1 MALES
6 GVWLILRSLISMA
19 LYSPGPHQCGSSESP
34 PEAKVLLTSL
44 PCCLPVNYVG
54 KGFDMYQGSVN
65 RLEKA
70 FWLLCSFLPRLLDLS
85 SYFPL
90 LKLFWVSG
98 LQGLSPRLLHM
109 AAVLDPTEDS
119 AWVSAPW
126 AYTSEHPGMIVR
138 SALEV
143 SYQFVSNSP
152 DYQQGAVLFQH
163 WSLDTLLCPAGS
175 MGQRHWQ
182 SPMYFDLYVSFLF
195 ATLIP
200 FPLQFL
206 GINYKGMLASEE
218 HFWGHLIWRHVFKL
232 LVNSIMCFVA
242 GELQWVD
249 NSSYTFCSLSFAYI
263 KYYFYFHTSFNF

>member
-1 MALES
+1 
-6 GVWLILRSLISMA
+6 
-19 LYSPGPHQCGSSESP
+19 
-34 PEAKVLLTSL
+34 
-44 PCCLPVNYVG
+44 
-54 KGFDMYQGSVN
+54 MYQSSVN

-70 FWLLCSFLPRLLDLS
+70 VWLLCSFLPRLLDLS
-85 SYFPL
+85 SCFPL

-119 AWVSAPW
+119 AWVSATW
-126 AYTSEHPGMIVR
+126 AYTSEQPGTVVR

-143 SYQFVSNSP
+143 GCQFVSNSP
-152 DYQQGAVLFQH
+152 DYQRGAVPFQH
-163 WSLDTLLCPAGS
+163 WSLDTLVCTVLHGS
-175 MGQRHWQ
+175 WKHGTETLTIPNVLW
-182 SPMYFDLYVSFLF
+182 PICFLF
-195 ATLIP
+195 VCHPNTISSS
-200 FPLQFL
+200 
-206 GINYKGMLASEE
+206 ISWNYYKGTLASEE
-218 HFWGHLIWRHVFKL
+218 HFWRHLFWRHVFKL